1 MRYAFE
7 AAQRRSDGRA
17 ERLEA
22 HIRRRLQE
30 KFPRPEQAAAA
41 KLRGL
46 HPSEIA
52 SMVLEGVTQA
62 ISTKAD
68 WWRVCEILARALK
81 VADELETE
89 PRLRI
94 GNLAL
99 NFATD
104 GLPDL
109 YEIDYDADHAPR
121 VTPGA
126 EGRLLAA
133 RPADVDSPHE
143 PTTECPP
150 SWDEPKVDGHFFV
163 RSVHPEVQKAVRGGL
178 CGRTHSTAR
187 TSSQRASVCPVDD
200 KFAGLGLLETL

>member
-1 MRYAFE
+1 MEESAR
-7 AAQRRSDGRA
+7 
-17 ERLEA
+17 
-22 HIRRRLQE
+22 
-30 KFPRPEQAAAA
+30 
-41 KLRGL
+41 
-46 HPSEIA
+46 
-52 SMVLEGVTQA
+52 
-62 ISTKAD
+62 
-68 WWRVCEILARALK
+68 EILARALK

-133 RPADVDSPHE
+133 RPP
-143 PTTECPP
+143 PT
-150 SWDEPKVDGHFFV
+150 
-163 RSVHPEVQKAVRGGL
+163 
-178 CGRTHSTAR
+178 
-187 TSSQRASVCPVDD
+187 
-200 KFAGLGLLETL
+200 